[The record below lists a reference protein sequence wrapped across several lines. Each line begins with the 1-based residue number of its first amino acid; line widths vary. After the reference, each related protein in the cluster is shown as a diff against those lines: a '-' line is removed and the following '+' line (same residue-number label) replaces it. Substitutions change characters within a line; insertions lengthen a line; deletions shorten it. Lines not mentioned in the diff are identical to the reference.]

1 LTYTASGVTNGRFEL
16 VAAPGVAITSF
27 TQAQINSGAV
37 QFAHNGGEVAPS
49 YSVTVNDGALTS
61 AASAG
66 AVTFTNVNDA
76 PVISANAL
84 TIAEGATVVLGSG
97 NLNTTD
103 PDNTPAQLTYT
114 ASGVTN
120 GRFELVAAP
129 GVAITSFTQA
139 QINSGAV
146 QFAHNGGE
154 VAPSYSVTVNDGA
167 LTSASS
173 AGAVTFTNVNDAP
186 VISANALTIAEGA
199 TVVLG
204 SGNINTTDP
213 DNTPAQLTYT
223 ASGVTNGR
231 FELVAA
237 PGVAI
242 TSFTQAQI
250 NSGAVQFVHNGGET
264 APSYSVTVN
273 DGALTSA
280 ASAGAVTFT
289 NVNDA
294 PVISSNALTIAEG
307 ATVVLGSGNINTTDP
322 DNTPAQLI
330 YTASGVTNGRFE
342 LVAAP
347 GVAITSFTQ
356 AQINSG
362 AVQFAHNGG
371 EVAPSY
377 SVTVNDGAL
386 TSAASA
392 GAVTFTNVNDAP
404 VISSNALTIA
414 EGATVVLGS
423 GNINTTDPDNTP
435 AQLIYTASGVT
446 NGRFELVSAPGVA
459 ITSFTQAQINS
470 GAVQFA
476 HNGGEVAP
484 SYSVTVNDGALTSAA
499 SAGAVTFTNV
509 NDAPVISSNAL
520 TIAEGATV
528 VLGSGNINTTDPDN
542 TLAQLTYTA
551 SGVTNGRFELALRL
565 LV

>member
-37 QFAHNGGEVAPS
+37 QFVHNGGEAAPSYSVTVNDGALTSAASAGAVTFTNVNDAPVISSNALTIAEGATVVLGSGNINTTDPDNTPAQLAYTASGVTNGRFELASAPGVAIISFTQTQINSGAVQFVHNGGEVAPSYSLTVNDGALTSAASAGAVTFTNVNDAPVISSNALTIAEGATVVLGSGNINTTDPDNTPAQLTYTASGVTNGRFELVAAPSVAITSFTQAQINSGAVQFVHNGGEVAPS

-167 LTSASS
+167 LTSA
-173 AGAVTFTNVNDAP
+173 
-186 VISANALTIAEGA
+186 
-199 TVVLG
+199 
-204 SGNINTTDP
+204 
-213 DNTPAQLTYT
+213 
-223 ASGVTNGR
+223 
-231 FELVAA
+231 
-237 PGVAI
+237 
-242 TSFTQAQI
+242 
-250 NSGAVQFVHNGGET
+250 
-264 APSYSVTVN
+264 
-273 DGALTSA
+273 

-307 ATVVLGSGNINTTDP
+307 ATVVLGSGNHQHHRPRQHARSIDLHGQRR
-322 DNTPAQLI
+322 DQ
-330 YTASGVTNGRFE
+330 R
-342 LVAAP
+342 
-347 GVAITSFTQ
+347 
-356 AQINSG
+356 
-362 AVQFAHNGG
+362 
-371 EVAPSY
+371 
-377 SVTVNDGAL
+377 
-386 TSAASA
+386 
-392 GAVTFTNVNDAP
+392 P
-404 VISSNALTIA
+404 V
-414 EGATVVLGS
+414 
-423 GNINTTDPDNTP
+423 
-435 AQLIYTASGVT
+435 
-446 NGRFELVSAPGVA
+446 
-459 ITSFTQAQINS
+459 
-470 GAVQFA
+470 
-476 HNGGEVAP
+476 
-484 SYSVTVNDGALTSAA
+484 
-499 SAGAVTFTNV
+499 
-509 NDAPVISSNAL
+509 
-520 TIAEGATV
+520 
-528 VLGSGNINTTDPDN
+528 
-542 TLAQLTYTA
+542 
-551 SGVTNGRFELALRL
+551 
-565 LV
+565 